1 MGKDMNANK
10 HKKISVDISLVTEEW
25 LVKAIELSGR
35 TKKEEIRLR
44 LAHSLKNIEKIDDN
58 YWELISA

>member
-25 LVKAIELSGR
+25 LVKAIKLSGR
-35 TKKEEIRLR
+35 SKKEEIRIR
-44 LAHSLKNIEKIDDN
+44 LAHSLKNIEKIDEN
-58 YWELISA
+58 YWEIISA